1 MEFETRIPVVD
12 FSLGGVSGGHVLL
25 FIADSATLNDA
36 LLLSMLAAFNLIDQG
51 LPCVAIQTDE
61 PHFLAARKF
70 KHMFL
75 PDKYHALMKAIDEGR
90 FTYLDLVSGRV
101 PSGENFEGLVGIV
114 PVRNDI
120 DRILYEANHAMEK
133 MRVMF
138 PGSPVILLY
147 HNISSTMVDF
157 DSKAALNMFKKL
169 ITSIKQNG
177 DILIGVVN
185 RDIHELEITNTLKH
199 FSNYAM
205 EFGLDFKEDSPH
217 PYLQVS
223 KTPMAGFAR
232 KLLHKKVAY
241 YISGNKFE
249 TFSPAS
255 FYLDELED
263 GQVFYQKGEIS
274 VLGTKHLVFPTQL
287 LANLLLNFEKS
298 IDYDTYR
305 KIVMELGKDFGAKN
319 VRIVESEFNFKED
332 RLLHSTLMYVGARG
346 YGRVLKI
353 EGSLE
358 SGALKIRVHSSLAEL
373 WGKSNKPVDIL
384 IEGGLL
390 GAVQEITGKIW
401 TSKEVRCIAM
411 GDDYCEFELTQ
422 T

>member
-346 YGRVLKI
+346 YGRVLNI

-358 SGALKIRVHSSLAEL
+358 SGSLKIRVHSSLAEL